1 MMLELR
7 DISKSFGPIKVINN
21 LSIAF
26 QKGEI
31 CAIVGPSGAGKTTLL
46 QIAGTLDRPDSG
58 TVTFN
63 GQDLFK
69 LKDKKLSEFR
79 NLNIGFV
86 FQFHQL
92 LPEFSA
98 LENVALPSLIA
109 GNKKSKAF
117 ENARKILSE
126 LGLSHR
132 LSHRPAELSGGEKQR
147 TAIARALINNP
158 AIVLADEPTGSL
170 DSKNRNEI
178 KNIISDL
185 RATLGQTFVIVTH
198 DQEMAEIADKSLTM
212 IDGSIIPT

>member
-63 GQDLFK
+63 GQDLSK

-212 IDGSIIPT
+212 IDGSIIST